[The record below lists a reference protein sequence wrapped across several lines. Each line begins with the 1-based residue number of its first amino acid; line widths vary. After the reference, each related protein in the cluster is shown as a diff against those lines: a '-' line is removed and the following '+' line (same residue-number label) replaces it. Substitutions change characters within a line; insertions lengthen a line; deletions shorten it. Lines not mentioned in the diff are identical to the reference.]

1 MVTLVIQ
8 VVEACGCSYVLTF
21 KSKEDNVCLLDA
33 PLRGKRRGGLHVAA
47 THVIRCE
54 AKEDDVTSVA
64 KPGQE
69 QAGQH

>member
-1 MVTLVIQ
+1 M
-8 VVEACGCSYVLTF
+8 
-21 KSKEDNVCLLDA
+21 NA

-54 AKEDDVTSVA
+54 TKEDDVTSVA